1 MPCQNVANMQLMTPN
16 FCWFNVNFHERV
28 SIYFLK
34 RQLLG
39 QKKVG
44 RDDKN
49 GKNLAWIL
57 AYVHAS

>member
-1 MPCQNVANMQLMTPN
+1 MQLMTPN